1 MEQNYYVQLY
11 NSKITRGVFLFIYDN
26 EKGKELPQKIAFFL
40 LIFFLSAHAVD
51 IIGSLLLPHLPLILR
66 IKLPF
71 SFDAVLRLS
80 TNLMF
85 AFVVWLA
92 LGYALKYA
100 THTFPIKSIKV
111 FIKKYFWQVSFA
123 VLFVWIYICALLSD
137 NHKLA
142 FDGTLYRKEGF
153 NMIAR
158 YAVIFLCTY
167 MLKKSKRKA
176 ILLYLFISVAV
187 LIVVIMLGQYFRW
200 NFVWKHFASASVTGV
215 FANPNHAGYFLTMCT
230 LCSAGLMLCAKK
242 WYVSILF
249 GLVYLVMLYTLI
261 VNDTLGCY
269 LAVLFALAVGVWL
282 FAFGLKKKI
291 YYSVIPL
298 LMFVLVSV
306 LVSINP
312 DSTLGTNVIKENL
325 DSLTRD
331 IKKVFSSSESN
342 QEQEIT
348 IAALSSQVS
357 GQAPLDEVGT
367 YRFGL
372 WRYGLKLLWERPIFG
387 YGPEQL
393 DSHYQNS
400 GLKEPTDRPHNEYL
414 QVALFYGIPGFIF
427 YMCGMLGLLV
437 QMVKKLK
444 DLPAFAVVALVCVV
458 GYLASAFFGNTMY
471 YTMPYFIFLLALMG
485 NGLRKATVA

>member
-11 NSKITRGVFLFIYDN
+11 NSKITRGVFPFIYDN
-26 EKGKELPQKIAFFL
+26 EKGKDLPQKIAFIL
-40 LIFFLSAHAVD
+40 LILFLSAHVVD
-51 IIGSLLLPHLPLILR
+51 IIGSFLLPHLPLLLR
-66 IKLPF
+66 VKLPF
-71 SFDAVLRLS
+71 SFEHVLRLS

-85 AFVVWLA
+85 AYLVWLA

-100 THTFPIKSIKV
+100 IHTIPIKSVKL
-111 FIKKYFWQVSFA
+111 FIKKHFWQVSFGL
-123 VLFVWIYICALLSD
+123 LFIWIYICALLSD
-137 NHKLA
+137 NHRLA

-153 NMIAR
+153 YMIAR

-167 MLKKSKRKA
+167 ILKDTKRKA

-187 LIVVIMLGQYFRW
+187 LIVIIMLGQYFRW

-230 LCSAGLMLCAKK
+230 LCAAGLMLSSKK
-242 WYVSILF
+242 WYMSILF
-249 GLVYLVMLYTLI
+249 GIVYLVMLYTLI

-269 LAVLFALAVGVWL
+269 LAVLFALAMGVWL
-282 FAFGLKKKI
+282 FAVGFNKKI

-298 LMFVLVSV
+298 LMFVAISV

-312 DSTLGTNVIKENL
+312 NSTLGTNVIKENL

-331 IKKVFSSSESN
+331 IKKVFSTSEST
-342 QEQEIT
+342 QEREIT
-348 IAALSSQVS
+348 ISVLGSEVS
-357 GQAPLDEVGT
+357 GQSPLDDVGT

-393 DSHYQNS
+393 DSHYQKS

-414 QVALFYGIPGFIF
+414 QVALFYGIPGLVF
-427 YMCGMLGLLV
+427 YMFGTLGLLV
-437 QMVKKLK
+437 QMVKNLK

-471 YTMPYFIFLLALMG
+471 YTMPYFILFLALIAG
-485 NGLRKATVA
+485 GLCKNSVA